1 MFSFQVRRYR
11 SEVSSLQ
18 TSLNKARVER
28 MSSSLGAGASSG
40 ARQTSSAGGGGGAVT
55 DQYRQQV
62 MMRRMRMIVV
72 MIIVMM
78 MVLQVLAGTEI
89 LSRTGESLSR
99 AQQVAIETDEVGQF
113 SIFIYH
119 TFI

>member
-40 ARQTSSAGGGGGAVT
+40 ARQTSSVGGGGGAVT

-62 MMRRMRMIVV
+62 IRRMIIVMMR
-72 MIIVMM
+72 VMM

>member
-1 MFSFQVRRYR
+1 MRRYR

-18 TSLNKARVER
+18 TSLSRARVER

-40 ARQTSSAGGGGGAVT
+40 TRQTSSAGSGGGAVT

-62 MMRRMRMIVV
+62 VISM

-113 SIFIYH
+113 SIFINIHLYSKLNNSQ
-119 TFI
+119 

>member
-1 MFSFQVRRYR
+1 
-11 SEVSSLQ
+11 
-18 TSLNKARVER
+18 

-40 ARQTSSAGGGGGAVT
+40 ARQTSGAAVT

-62 MMRRMRMIVV
+62 VMRMMIV
-72 MIIVMM
+72 MIIVMIV
-78 MVLQVLAGTEI
+78 VLQVLAGTEI

-113 SIFIYH
+113 SIFINIHLYSKLNNSPLSLDH
-119 TFI
+119 SVIKACGHLIQIAT